1 MKTIATC
8 DLASSA
14 GLQNFDGQ
22 NFCNTTVSKLAQYS
36 ESLAQLA
43 GEASPLSDFLNTQV
57 TVVAADELQAT
68 LSAVVPGQAAT
79 EHVFTKVEERWV
91 PVDMANQWAAGI
103 AESTANLEAMS
114 ADQMAA
120 QKPQIMGVLTMVD
133 GVLTQIAAA
142 ETQEQFDQSL
152 KGAMMPLM
160 GMMMM
165 GQSFGS
171 GE

>member
-1 MKTIATC
+1 M
-8 DLASSA
+8 
-14 GLQNFDGQ
+14 
-22 NFCNTTVSKLAQYS
+22 
-36 ESLAQLA
+36 
-43 GEASPLSDFLNTQV
+43 
-57 TVVAADELQAT
+57 VAADELQAT

-91 PVDMANQWAAGI
+91 PVAMANQWAAGI
-103 AESTANLEAMS
+103 TESTANLEAMS